1 MHEAGF
7 ISGYHSLQSNL
18 YYKLKGE
25 WEELLPQVYVPLESP
40 SHLWLAVPLPA
51 PSSTFG
57 ASVMPASWPA
67 SSLGEETQFQKV
79 KTKVL
84 HEKKKKK
91 KMMIWIPK
99 GAICCV
105 ASRWQSIYFSGNPI
119 YFAEAVLVGPPRK
132 WPKRQRWCNLG
143 VIDQSKFLPA
153 YLIDHCICP
162 WQRFLFLNIFLLIQ
176 IIKRE

>member
-67 SSLGEETQFQKV
+67 SSLGEETLFQKV

-91 KMMIWIPK
+91 RWWFEYLRAPFVVLQVGGNPFISLAIPFILLRLCWLAHQGSGPK
-99 GAICCV
+99 GRGGVTWVWSIR
-105 ASRWQSIYFSGNPI
+105 ASFS
-119 YFAEAVLVGPPRK
+119 
-132 WPKRQRWCNLG
+132 
-143 VIDQSKFLPA
+143 
-153 YLIDHCICP
+153 
-162 WQRFLFLNIFLLIQ
+162 LLT
-176 IIKRE
+176 